1 MSRMTLS
8 RLIHP
13 QLAAWAPRLALAAGL
28 TLAAAPLA
36 AQTAT
41 PAPAEDP
48 PAAAEAPATQPP
60 AAQPPAAAEV
70 PAAQPPAVTP
80 PATPVA
86 AGRPGTP
93 QPLRG
98 AWFAGE
104 CADPQAMLLVT
115 GRAVARVEAEA
126 PAKLYRLAE
135 VRQVAGWTLGIATG
149 GEAPRIMLREGGTA
163 GALET
168 IEPDPKTRDDRLP
181 GDATPIAWRR
191 CAAPPVVLASL
202 HGEGAAFLAALEHIE
217 AGCAGGA
224 PGACARAIVA
234 QGDVS
239 GDGLLGAAELA
250 RLARGAAWVLAVQE
264 GATQDIVAAAAGAGA
279 VAGLVAAR
287 LLVESLDY
295 NGDGRLSAEEL
306 AQDRAAFAASPGT
319 TEGRPLR
326 MDGVSEGAGML
337 RGLVEG
343 LMNAR

>member
-13 QLAAWAPRLALAAGL
+13 HLAGWAPRLAMAAGL
-28 TLAAAPLA
+28 ALAAAPVA
-36 AQTAT
+36 AQAPA

-48 PAAAEAPATQPP
+48 PAV
-60 AAQPPAAAEV
+60 AEV
-70 PAAQPPAVTP
+70 PAAQPPAVPTPAVPP
-80 PATPVA
+80 PAASVA
-86 AGRPGTP
+86 VARPGTP
-93 QPLRG
+93 EPLRG

-104 CADPQAMLLVT
+104 CADPQAMLIVT

-135 VRQVAGWTLGIATG
+135 VRPLAGWTLGIATG
-149 GEAPRIMLREGGTA
+149 GEAPRIMLREGGAA

-217 AGCAGGA
+217 AGCASGT

-239 GDGLLGAAELA
+239 GDGMLGAAELA

-306 AQDRAAFAASPGT
+306 AQDRVAFAANPGS

-326 MDGVSEGAGML
+326 MDGLSEGAGML

-343 LMNAR
+343 LMNSR